1 MLKVVGLV
9 SLFALT
15 ACGSGS
21 SKKEA
26 RPPQRNG
33 NGASTGFDLQGIGAS
48 TWLSGCLVSSDEKTS
63 ALIGYQ
69 MEDVRMA
76 RTTKVFDG
84 STCASEE
91 LYAIK
96 VATYDET
103 RISDTD
109 EVQGGKL
116 IKSFFGSMTFSPE
129 KDSFTATL
137 NETAVYGFNDWVTK
151 TPKVVSGLKYDAET
165 KAEWS
170 AGKGVELIYK
180 VENDKLFFAYFDDN
194 NAPYFDEKVFHTKQ

>member
-1 MLKVVGLV
+1 MLKVLGLV

-15 ACGSGS
+15 ACGSGK

-26 RPPQRNG
+26 RPPQHNG
-33 NGASTGFDLQGIGAS
+33 TGASTGFDLQGMGAS
-48 TWLSGCLVSSDEKTS
+48 TWLSGCIPSSDEKTS
-63 ALIGYQ
+63 AIIGYQ

-76 RTTKVFDG
+76 RTTKVFDNA
-84 STCASEE
+84 TCTPEE

-96 VATYDET
+96 VATYNET

-109 EVQGGKL
+109 EVPGGKL

-137 NETAVYGFNDWVTK
+137 NESSVYGFKDWVTK
-151 TPKVVSGLKYDAET
+151 TPKDVSGLKYDSET
-165 KAEWS
+165 KPEWN

-180 VENDKLFFAYFDDN
+180 VEADKLFFAYFDDN
-194 NAPYFDEKVFHTKQ
+194 DAPYFDQNIFYTKQ

>member
-1 MLKVVGLV
+1 MFKVLGLV

-26 RPPQRNG
+26 RPPQHSG

-48 TWLSGCLVSSDEKTS
+48 TGISSCLISSDEKTS
-63 ALIGYQ
+63 AIIGYQ

-84 STCASEE
+84 SVCAPDE

-103 RISDTD
+103 RISDTN
-109 EVQGGKL
+109 EVPGGKL

-129 KDSFTATL
+129 KDSFTTTL
-137 NETAVYGFNDWVTK
+137 NETAVYGFKDWVTK
-151 TPKVVSGLKYDAET
+151 TPKVVSGLKYDNET